1 MSIQK
6 DCMTIDIHVGMW
18 MGYKLD
24 KAKTREVTTEAGAA
38 DDAARVNKHLMPRES
53 LSKVVSKVSSVRNHF
68 YKNTLPWKDSGSRL
82 ITRKRYTPF
91 MEEHVKLRDE
101 FNVEVEEFLT
111 NKYLAAR
118 DQAEFRMGTLFDPDD
133 YPSAEM
139 LRRKFYVSFDID
151 AIGDAYD
158 DRLDKSEDITQARIT
173 KAIGGL
179 WEKLSKPLEH
189 FANKMGDTDA
199 VFRDT
204 TVSNL
209 RDIVTMLPELNFT
222 GDPEL
227 TALGERIEKTLTR
240 YEAKD
245 LRTNPVTRKAVA
257 SEAQEILDSMAGFM
271 KAFGG
276 QSDDTGT

>member
-1 MSIQK
+1 MSVQTT
-6 DCMTIDIHVGMW
+6 CMTIDIHVGMW
-18 MGYKLD
+18 LGYKLD
-24 KAKTREVTTEAGAA
+24 KVKTKEVTTEAGAA

-101 FNVEVEEFLT
+101 FNTEVEEFLT

-118 DQAEFRMGTLFDPDD
+118 DQAEFRMGSLFDPDD

-158 DRLDKSEDITQARIT
+158 DRLDKSDEITQARIT
-173 KAIGGL
+173 KAVQGL

-189 FANKMGDTDA
+189 FADKMSDA
-199 VFRDT
+199 ECVFRDT

-209 RDIVTMLPELNFT
+209 KDIVDILPTLNFT
-222 GDPEL
+222 NDATL
-227 TALGERIEKTLTR
+227 TELGERIGKHLAC

-245 LRTNPVTRKAVA
+245 LRTNKVTRRAVA
-257 SEAQEILDSMAGFM
+257 DEAREILDSMAGYM
-271 KAFGG
+271 NAFGG
-276 QSDDTGT
+276 QSDE